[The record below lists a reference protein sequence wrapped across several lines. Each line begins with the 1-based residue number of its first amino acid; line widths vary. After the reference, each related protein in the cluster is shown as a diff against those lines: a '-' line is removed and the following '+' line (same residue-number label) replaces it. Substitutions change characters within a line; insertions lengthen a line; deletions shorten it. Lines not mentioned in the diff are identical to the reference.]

1 MYEDQCEQ
9 KGRQRLGCDD
19 FLELVRKFHLI
30 TSTAGLE
37 SRMTMRHGQ
46 IKDRGALQETEEK
59 GT

>member
-30 TSTAGLE
+30 PSTTALE
-37 SRMTMRHGQ
+37 SRMAMRYDQ
-46 IKDRGALQETEEK
+46 IKDRSVHW
-59 GT
+59 